1 MTKALTTTKEFKQ
14 DVLEYKQME
23 QKIAENFLNG
33 VIQLGEV
40 LYRAREKWKA
50 ERKWLEYLEAIGR
63 NQGGVNQ
70 MIRLYEYSQDNM
82 KKLLKA
88 GVDNWAKANML
99 LALPEELKDKLAEQ
113 VDGESISSKEYKE
126 KVDLVKEED
135 MPEVEIVNDIDLMG
149 IEVTPKMI
157 NMLENASMAD
167 LNFAAREIRKE
178 MNKQGYNFS
187 VQCVP
192 VMEAYLSLN
201 KALETISGEARGQ
214 LSHSEKRYWNKMLRN
229 AVAKLNKELS

>member
-1 MTKALTTTKEFKQ
+1 MTNELTSTKEFKQ
-14 DVLEYKQME
+14 DVLEYKQIE

-40 LYRAREKWKA
+40 LYRAREKYKP
-50 ERKWLEYLEAIGR
+50 ERRWLEYIEQIGR

-70 MIRLYEYSQDNM
+70 MIRLYEYSQSNM
-82 KKLLKA
+82 NKLIKA

-99 LALPEELKDKLAEQ
+99 LALPEELKDKLADH

-135 MPEVEIVNDIDLMG
+135 LPEVEIVNDIDLMG
-149 IEVTPKMI
+149 IEVTPKMV

-214 LSHSEKRYWNKMLRN
+214 LSQSEKRYWNKMLRN
-229 AVAKLNKELS
+229 AVAKLNKELN